1 MAKTAAAKP
10 RQVTV
15 RPVENAIRILRLLG
29 NSGRPST
36 VTIISRELGI
46 NTSTCFNILKTL
58 VASHVLEFDADTKT
72 YVIGTGAVGLA
83 NSTILTGGVAGEIQ
97 RLMEEVAHRH
107 GITVALWRRVGDDR
121 VMLVWLVESP
131 TAVRIMLRLGQRLPL
146 LIGANGRIM
155 SAFSGLTEEEIAKR
169 FRLLRW
175 HAPMSLQ
182 QYMIEVAQ
190 ARKNGYAIDSGVFV
204 RGALGIAAPVFERD
218 RTVRSVVSST
228 SFVGQ
233 HDKAEVHTIAAEI
246 KRLASDITGLLT
258 AG

>member
-1 MAKTAAAKP
+1 
-10 RQVTV
+10 
-15 RPVENAIRILRLLG
+15 
-29 NSGRPST
+29 
-36 VTIISRELGI
+36 
-46 NTSTCFNILKTL
+46 
-58 VASHVLEFDADTKT
+58 
-72 YVIGTGAVGLA
+72 
-83 NSTILTGGVAGEIQ
+83 
-97 RLMEEVAHRH
+97 MEEVAHRH

-182 QYMIEVAQ
+182 QYMIEVGQ
-190 ARKNGYAIDSGVFV
+190 ARKNGYAINSGVFV

-233 HDKAEVHTIAAEI
+233 HDEAEVHTIAAEI